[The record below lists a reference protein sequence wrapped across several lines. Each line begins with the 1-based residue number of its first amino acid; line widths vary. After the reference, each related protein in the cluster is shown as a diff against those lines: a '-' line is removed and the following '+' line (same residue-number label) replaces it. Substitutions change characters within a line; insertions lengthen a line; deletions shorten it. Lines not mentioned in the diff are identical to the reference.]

1 VRDDRQ
7 LRPNHISARSRDRA
21 GTVEDTPIS
30 RIIRQST
37 RRAVALVYALAL
49 AAVALTAA
57 PAAAQRAELDKIIK
71 RRVLANG
78 LEVIVVENHGV
89 PLATVEIDVK
99 NGSFT
104 QTPEYAGLAHMYEHM
119 FFKANAHLPEPDQ
132 FIDRAAEL
140 GAVFNGRTD
149 EERVAYYMTL
159 PADSL
164 AGGMQSIA
172 DALRAP
178 LFLKEEIERERQVVI
193 GEYDRNE
200 SNPYFKLQSEISKRL
215 YPGQW
220 SRKNVIGDRN
230 VILGVTPEK
239 MRVIQQKY
247 YVPNNSV
254 LVVTGDVTPDSV
266 FALAERTY
274 SDWPKGADPFV
285 SDPIP
290 AIPPLQKSDAL
301 IVEQPVGAVT
311 VLIQWQGPS
320 VRKDPKATYAAD
332 VFSDALNQPNSTLQK
347 RLVDTGLWQSIGVN
361 YYTLDHVGPIT
372 ISGQTTPE
380 KLKNALAALDGEIQR
395 FTEPG
400 YISKDE
406 LEAVKAQ
413 RAVSSA
419 FGRERA
425 SGFSQTIGFWW
436 SVADLE
442 YYMGYVD
449 NMATQSL
456 ADLRGYAAKYI
467 VGKPRITGVVIPAEA
482 RQSIALTTA
491 DLLPR
496 GVAQ

>member
-1 VRDDRQ
+1 MLNPSIARFRDC
-7 LRPNHISARSRDRA
+7 A
-21 GTVEDTPIS
+21 GTVEDRPIP
-30 RIIRQST
+30 RTKPST
-37 RRAVALVYALAL
+37 RPRVTWLHAVML
-49 AAVALTAA
+49 AAVALTST
-57 PAAAQRAELDKIIK
+57 PAYGQRAELDKVIK
-71 RRVLANG
+71 RRVLSNG

-119 FFKANAHLPEPDQ
+119 FFKANEHLPEPDQ

-164 AGGMQSIA
+164 AGGMQALA
-172 DALRAP
+172 DALRGP
-178 LFLKEEIERERQVVI
+178 LFLKAEIDRERQVVI

-200 SNPYFKLQSEISKRL
+200 SNPFFRLQEAMGKLL

-230 VILGVTPEK
+230 VILTVTPGK
-239 MRVIQQKY
+239 MREIQRKY

-254 LVVTGDVTPDSV
+254 LIVTGDVSPDSV
-266 FALAERTY
+266 FGLAEKTY
-274 SDWPKGADPFV
+274 GDWAQGADPFT
-285 SDPIP
+285 DPIP
-290 AIPPLQKSDAL
+290 SIPPLQKSEAL
-301 IVEQPVGAVT
+301 IIEQPVGAVT
-311 VLIQWQGPS
+311 VQIQWQGPS
-320 VRKDPKATYAAD
+320 VRRDPNATYAAD
-332 VFSDALNQPNSTLQK
+332 VFSDVLNQPNSTLQK
-347 RLVDTGLWQSIGVN
+347 KLVDTGLWQSIGVN

-372 ISGQTTPE
+372 ISGQTTPD
-380 KLKNALAALDGEIQR
+380 KLKSALAALDAEIQR
-395 FTEPG
+395 FTDPG
-400 YISKDE
+400 YISKPE

-425 SGFSQTIGFWW
+425 SSFSQTIGFWW

-449 NMATQSL
+449 NMAKQSL
-456 ADLRGYAAKYI
+456 TDLRSYAAKYI
-467 VGKPRITGVVIPAEA
+467 VGKPRVTGVVIPADA

-496 GVAQ
+496 SIAQ

>member
-1 VRDDRQ
+1 MIQ
-7 LRPNHISARSRDRA
+7 PRA
-21 GTVEDTPIS
+21 VSPRASTVEDTPIS
-30 RIIRQST
+30 RIVRHST
-37 RRAVALVYALAL
+37 RLRVVWLQAVVL

-57 PAAAQRAELDKIIK
+57 PAYGQRAELEKIIK
-71 RRVLANG
+71 RRVLPNG

-119 FFKANAHLPEPDQ
+119 FFKANEHLPEPDQ

-164 AGGMQSIA
+164 AGGMRAIA
-172 DALRAP
+172 DALRGP
-178 LFLKEEIERERQVVI
+178 LFLKEEVERERQVVI

-200 SNPYFKLQSEISKRL
+200 SNPFFKLQSEISKHL

-220 SRKNVIGDRN
+220 SRKNVIGDRD
-230 VILGVTPEK
+230 VILSVTPAK
-239 MRVIQQKY
+239 MREIQRKY

-254 LVVTGDVTPDSV
+254 LIITGDVTPDSV
-266 FALAERTY
+266 FALAEKTY
-274 SDWPKGADPFV
+274 GDWPKGADPFATE
-285 SDPIP
+285 PIP
-290 AIPPLQKSDAL
+290 AIPPLQKSEAL
-301 IVEQPVGAVT
+301 IIEQPVGAVT
-311 VLIQWQGPS
+311 VLVQWQGPS
-320 VRKDPKATYAAD
+320 VRRDPKATYAAD
-332 VFSDALNQPNSTLQK
+332 VFSDVLNQPNSTLQK

-372 ISGQTTPE
+372 ISGQTTPD
-380 KLKNALAALDGEIQR
+380 KLKNALAALDAEIQR
-395 FTEPG
+395 FTEAG
-400 YISKDE
+400 YISREE

-449 NMATQSL
+449 NMAKQSL
-456 ADLRGYAAKYI
+456 ADLRSYAAKYI
-467 VGKPRITGVVIPAEA
+467 VGKPRVTGVVIPADA
-482 RQSIALTTA
+482 RQSIALTAA

>member
-1 VRDDRQ
+1 MM
-7 LRPNHISARSRDRA
+7 I
-21 GTVEDTPIS
+21 
-30 RIIRQST
+30 
-37 RRAVALVYALAL
+37 ALART
-49 AAVALTAA
+49 AV
-57 PAAAQRAELDKIIK
+57 PAQGQRAELDKIIK
-71 RRVLANG
+71 RRVLSNG

-104 QTPEYAGLAHMYEHM
+104 QSPEYAGLAHMYEHM
-119 FFKANAHLPEPDQ
+119 FFKANERLPEPDQ
-132 FIDRAAEL
+132 FIDRASEL
-140 GAVFNGRTD
+140 GAVFNAQAQ
-149 EERVAYYMTL
+149 EERVSYYMTL

-172 DALRAP
+172 DALRKP
-178 LFLKEEIERERQVVI
+178 LFLKEELERERQVVI

-200 SNPYFKLQSEISKRL
+200 SNPFFKLQAEIGKRL

-220 SRKNVIGDRN
+220 SRKNVIGDRD
-230 VILGVTPEK
+230 VILTVTPAK
-239 MRVIQQKY
+239 MREIQRKY

-254 LVVTGDVTPDSV
+254 LIVTGDVNPDSV
-266 FALAERTY
+266 FALAEKTY
-274 SDWPKGADPFV
+274 GDWPRGADPFAA
-285 SDPIP
+285 DPIP
-290 AIPPLQKSDAL
+290 PIPPLEKSDAL
-301 IVEQPVGAVT
+301 IIEQPVGAVT
-311 VLIQWQGPS
+311 VMIQWQGPS
-320 VRKDPKATYAAD
+320 VRRDAKATYSAD
-332 VFSDALNQPNSTLQK
+332 VFSDVLNQPNSTLQK
-347 RLVDTGLWQSIGVN
+347 RLVDTGLWQSIGVS
-361 YYTLDHVGPIT
+361 YYTLDNVGPIT
-372 ISGQTTPE
+372 ISGQTSPD
-380 KLKNALAALDGEIQR
+380 KLKAALAALEAEIQR

-400 YISKDE
+400 YFSRDE

-449 NMATQSL
+449 NMAKQSL
-456 ADLRGYAAKYI
+456 TDLRAYAAKYI
-467 VGKPRITGVVIPAEA
+467 VGKPRVTGVVIPADA
-482 RQSIALTTA
+482 RQSIALTAA